1 MANVVELQENGVPQY
16 LKTHIQAV
24 IGAYEVGDIH
34 LSITASNPSA
44 RFGGTWKRFGAGR
57 TLVSVDDDDTS
68 LDDANKTGGS
78 TNPVTNHTHTFS
90 GTTSGTSIVAGNTSS
105 PDVKFQG
112 ASSGSGLKSEAHSH
126 SFSGTTASAGNNTGH
141 ANWQP
146 FITVYMW
153 VKTA

>member
-1 MANVVELQENGVPQY
+1 MSSYRDRLPVSRDEG
-16 LKTHIQAV
+16 AV
-24 IGAYEVGDIH
+24 IKSVQRG
-34 LSITASNPSA
+34 SA
-44 RFGGTWKRFGAGR
+44 T
-57 TLVSVDDDDTS
+57 
-68 LDDANKTGGS
+68 
-78 TNPVTNHTHTFS
+78 
-90 GTTSGTSIVAGNTSS
+90 IVAGNTSS